1 MIGEAS
7 ELIAHQH
14 SSENLTPYARLL
26 GDALRGDGS
35 LFTRDDCVEA
45 AWRIIDPVLENTA
58 PLFEYEPGT
67 WGPPE
72 AERIVKGE
80 GCWHNPTTPQ
90 QPGSQLLTQADNRAG
105 NVQPPPKAAA

>member
-1 MIGEAS
+1 MVGEAA

-14 SSENLTPYARLL
+14 SSENMTPYARLL

-45 AWRIIDPVLENTA
+45 AWRVLDPILENTA
-58 PLFEYEPGT
+58 PLFEYEPDT

-80 GCWHNPTTPQ
+80 GCWHNPTPPQ
-90 QPGSQLLTQADNRAG
+90 QPGSQL
-105 NVQPPPKAAA
+105 